1 MAAYIQMNNICKQFP
16 GVKALD
22 GVSFSL
28 EKGNMVLL
36 DAQTPEEA
44 IIETAAKA
52 CVWKDGRLIAQN
64 GTLLP
69 EEKHS
74 DAI

>member
-1 MAAYIQMNNICKQFP
+1 MNNICKQFP

-44 IIETAAKA
+44 IIETAAKMY
-52 CVWKDGRLIAQN
+52 VWKDGRLIAQN
-64 GTLLP
+64 GALLP
-69 EEKHS
+69 EEAHS
-74 DAI
+74 CTNG